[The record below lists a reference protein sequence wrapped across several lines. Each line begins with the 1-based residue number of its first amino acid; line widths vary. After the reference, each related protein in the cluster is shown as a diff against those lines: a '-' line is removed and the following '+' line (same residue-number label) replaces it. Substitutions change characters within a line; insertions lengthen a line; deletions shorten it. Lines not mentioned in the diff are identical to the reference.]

1 MFSQV
6 HRAVLAFERKRQQKV
21 ASSTQTNHQLHSRAP
36 EALLVTEQA
45 GGRRI
50 EDVDDVGHEERGVLV
65 VCGDA
70 DGDGPIRRP
79 QGDARETKP
88 DEDRERKPGSRRLNG
103 DFRQFPL

>member
-21 ASSTQTNHQLHSRAP
+21 ASTAQTNHQLHSRAP
-36 EALLVTEQA
+36 EALLVAERA

-79 QGDARETKP
+79 
-88 DEDRERKPGSRRLNG
+88 GSRRQSKTDEAREADG
-103 DFRQFPL
+103 FTSDDFGQLTS